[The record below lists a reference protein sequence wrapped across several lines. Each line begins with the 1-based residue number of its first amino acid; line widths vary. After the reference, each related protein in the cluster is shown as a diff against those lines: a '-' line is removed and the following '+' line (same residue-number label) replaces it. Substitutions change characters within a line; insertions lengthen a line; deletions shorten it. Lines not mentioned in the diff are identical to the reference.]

1 MKADIGIS
9 SYQVKVAGVLLST
22 ICLIGLIVCKLTGHD
37 PAIIENLKLIRLLS
51 ILFAVGLFLFLFS
64 KDKNDVDASVR
75 TTNMVSR
82 FFLTALYATLIAF
95 SLVQSL
101 KNDLYDFDI
110 VVFVIFFLILQV
122 IYTTVIRMRD
132 LSNKGFYVFSTVVF
146 IAGLI
151 ILLLL

>member
-9 SYQVKVAGVLLST
+9 SYPVKVAGVTLSAISLVGFIIFT
-22 ICLIGLIVCKLTGHD
+22 MTGYD
-37 PAIIENLKLIRLLS
+37 PAIIDNMHLTKLLS
-51 ILFAVGLFLFLFS
+51 ILFACGLVLFLFS
-64 KDKNDVDASVR
+64 KDKNDVDAYIH

-82 FFLTALYATLIAF
+82 YFLTALYSTLIAF

-101 KNDLYDFDI
+101 KNDFYDFDI

-122 IYTTVIRMRD
+122 IYTVVLRLRD
-132 LSNKGFYVFSTVVF
+132 LSNKGFYIFSTVIFV
-146 IAGLI
+146 AGLI

>member
-9 SYQVKVAGVLLST
+9 SYPVKVAGVLISV
-22 ICLIGLIVCKLTGHD
+22 ISLIGLIVCKLTGYD
-37 PAIIENLKLIRLLS
+37 PPVIENLYLIRLFS

-64 KDKNDVDASVR
+64 KDKSDVDASIR

-95 SLVQSL
+95 SFVQSL
-101 KNDLYDFDI
+101 KTDLYDFDI

-122 IYTTVIRMRD
+122 IYTMVLRLRD
-132 LSNKGFYVFSTVVF
+132 LSNKGFYIFATAVFV
-146 IAGLI
+146 AGLI

>member
-9 SYQVKVAGVLLST
+9 SYPVKVAGVSLCVMS
-22 ICLIGLIVCKLTGHD
+22 LIGLIICKLTGYD
-37 PAIIENLKLIRLLS
+37 PAIIENLNLVRLFS
-51 ILFAVGLFLFLFS
+51 ILFAAGLFLFIFS
-64 KDKNDVDASVR
+64 KDKNDADASIR

-132 LSNKGFYVFSTVVF
+132 LSNKGFYIFSTVVF

>member
-9 SYQVKVAGVLLST
+9 SYPVKVAGISLSV
-22 ICLIGLIVCKLTGHD
+22 ISLIGLIICKLTGYD
-37 PAIIENLKLIRLLS
+37 SAIIANLNLSRLFT
-51 ILFAVGLFLFLFS
+51 ILFAVSIFLFLFS
-64 KDKNDVDASVR
+64 KDKNGAEASIG

-132 LSNKGFYVFSTVVF
+132 LSNKGFYIFSTVVF

>member
-9 SYQVKVAGVLLST
+9 SYPVKVAGVLLSV
-22 ICLIGLIVCKLTGHD
+22 ISLIGLIVCKLTGYD
-37 PAIIENLKLIRLLS
+37 PAVIENLNLIRLFS

-64 KDKNDVDASVR
+64 KDRNDADASIH

-95 SLVQSL
+95 SFVQSL
-101 KNDLYDFDI
+101 NNDLFDFDI

-122 IYTTVIRMRD
+122 IYTMVLRLRD
-132 LSNKGFYVFSTVVF
+132 LSNKGFYIFSTAVF
-146 IAGLI
+146 VAGLI

>member
-1 MKADIGIS
+1 MKADLGIS
-9 SYQVKVAGVLLST
+9 SYPVKVAGVLLSV
-22 ICLIGLIVCKLTGHD
+22 ISLIGLIVCKLTGYD
-37 PAIIENLKLIRLLS
+37 PAVIENLNLIRLFS

-64 KDKNDVDASVR
+64 KDRNDADASTH

-95 SLVQSL
+95 SFVQSL
-101 KNDLYDFDI
+101 NNDLFDFDI

-122 IYTTVIRMRD
+122 IYTMVLRLRD
-132 LSNKGFYVFSTVVF
+132 LSNKGFYIFSTAVF
-146 IAGLI
+146 VAGLI

>member
-9 SYQVKVAGVLLST
+9 SYPVKVAGVILSA
-22 ICLIGLIVCKLTGHD
+22 ISLIGLIVCKLTGYD
-37 PAIIENLKLIRLLS
+37 PAIIENLNLVRLFS
-51 ILFAVGLFLFLFS
+51 ILFAAGLFLFIFS
-64 KDKNDVDASVR
+64 KDKNDADASIR

-95 SLVQSL
+95 SFVQSL
-101 KNDLYDFDI
+101 KTDLYDFDI

-122 IYTTVIRMRD
+122 IYTIVLRLRD
-132 LSNKGFYVFSTVVF
+132 LSNKGFYIFSTAVF
-146 IAGLI
+146 VAGLI